1 METIFY
7 KLDEILEGRLVF
19 QIALHDKMREWD
31 EHESVGG
38 QFLENVGLHLG
49 VLNCFIFLNPR
60 FAC

>member
-7 KLDEILEGRLVF
+7 KLDEILEGHLVF

-49 VLNCFIFLNPR
+49 VLNCFIFLNHR

>member
-7 KLDEILEGRLVF
+7 KLDEILEGHLVF

-49 VLNCFIFLNPR
+49 V
-60 FAC
+60 

>member
-1 METIFY
+1 MQATNKDYLI
-7 KLDEILEGRLVF
+7 
-19 QIALHDKMREWD
+19 LHDKMREWD

-49 VLNCFIFLNPR
+49 VLNCFIFLIQR

>member
-7 KLDEILEGRLVF
+7 KLDEILEGHLVF

-38 QFLENVGLHLG
+38 QFLENVGLDLR
-49 VLNCFIFLNPR
+49 VLTWFIFLNHR
-60 FAC
+60 VAC